1 MSEVKRYDFQTQ
13 GHPDGFVFATMQM
26 QENKGGD
33 YVTYEDFAA
42 LQQKLD
48 TAEAKLEAAKSVKE
62 NWKNRAWTAE
72 EQLQRYSMEPGR
84 ADQYACEAKAV
95 RVELGFAAD
104 AVDVAPVDLIE
115 RINQQRA
122 EGIIMFASKQLAT
135 AGDLDSTITL
145 ERLMLDA
152 EEFAGQLRAG
162 KDGE

>member
-13 GHPDGFVFATMQM
+13 GHPDGFVYATM

-33 YVTYEDFAA
+33 YVTYEDYAA

-62 NWKNRAWTAE
+62 NWKNRAGTAE

-122 EGIIMFASKQLAT
+122 EGVVMFASKHLAA
-135 AGDLDSTITL
+135 AGALDSTITL
-145 ERLMLDA
+145 ERLVLDA
-152 EEFAGQLRAG
+152 EEFYEQLRAG